1 MCTELKRSSF
11 GDPCSRTWG
20 LALLRLAAERVGAVK
35 GTVLAPKCEQNFAMD
50 KKKSWEGLQE
60 LEEGI
65 FGASEVMDGCLWHL
79 PWLLLWVFCLG
90 ARVGA
95 RSSSAPSAFWG
106 VCTLGH
112 PFSWLYTSH
121 LTVPNTLGL
130 SMYT

>member
-20 LALLRLAAERVGAVK
+20 LALPRLAAERVRALE
-35 GTVLAPKCEQNFAMD
+35 GTGLAPKCEQNFAVD

-65 FGASEVMDGCLWHL
+65 FDASEVMDECPWQL
-79 PWLLLWVFCLG
+79 PCLLLWVFCPG

-106 VCTLGH
+106 VCTKGTPL
-112 PFSWLYTSH
+112 
-121 LTVPNTLGL
+121 
-130 SMYT
+130 